1 MKKFKSLSAFILT
14 AVMIF
19 SIQINPVAAI
29 SSEGKEKNDASAS
42 LYMQE
47 LCDEA
52 NENITYCC
60 KNGLKRIMIKKK

>member
-52 NENITYCC
+52 NEKYNILLQEWTV
-60 KNGLKRIMIKKK
+60 NAAS

>member
-29 SSEGKEKNDASAS
+29 SSEGKEK
-42 LYMQE
+42 
-47 LCDEA
+47 
-52 NENITYCC
+52 
-60 KNGLKRIMIKKK
+60 K